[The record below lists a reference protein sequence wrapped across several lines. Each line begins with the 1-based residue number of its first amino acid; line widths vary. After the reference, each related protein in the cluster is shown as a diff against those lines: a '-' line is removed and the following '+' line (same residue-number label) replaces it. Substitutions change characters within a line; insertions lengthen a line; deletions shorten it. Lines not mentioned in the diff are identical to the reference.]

1 MDEKEFQEIKTR
13 SKEIERFLG
22 QGSYVQTLNDDVPK
36 LVAEV
41 EELRAEQVQIRGE
54 IQSLKEGF
62 SAFITKSDELLR
74 EMEDFEAVVQE
85 GLEIAS
91 GLFGSFN
98 KRDSLGQLDQALSVS
113 TVGHSNGR
121 QARDDANT
129 GINGLQ
135 PSNGRPTG
143 G

>member
-1 MDEKEFQEIKTR
+1 MDEKEFQEIKAR

-41 EELRAEQVQIRGE
+41 EELRAEHGQFRGE

-62 SAFITKSDELLR
+62 SAFITKSDEILR

-121 QARDDANT
+121 QARDDDNT

>member
-1 MDEKEFQEIKTR
+1 MDEKEFQEIKAR

-41 EELRAEQVQIRGE
+41 EELRAEQEQLRGE
-54 IQSLKEGF
+54 IQSLKEEF

-74 EMEDFEAVVQE
+74 EMEDFQAVVQE
-85 GLEIAS
+85 GLEFVS
-91 GLFGSFN
+91 GMFGSFN
-98 KRDSLGQLDQALSVS
+98 KRESLGQLYQALSVS

-121 QARDDANT
+121 QAM
-129 GINGLQ
+129 NG
-135 PSNGRPTG
+135 NGRGDDIIQPKSVSEKSG
-143 G
+143 

>member
-1 MDEKEFQEIKTR
+1 MDEKKFQEIKAR

-22 QGSYVQTLNDDVPK
+22 HGSYVQTLNDDVPK

-41 EELRAEQVQIRGE
+41 EELRTEQEQLRGE
-54 IQSLKEGF
+54 IQSLKEEF

-74 EMEDFEAVVQE
+74 EMEDFQAVVQE
-85 GLEIAS
+85 GLEFVS
-91 GLFGSFN
+91 GMFGSFN
-98 KRDSLGQLDQALSVS
+98 KRKSLGQLDQALSVS

-121 QARDDANT
+121 QARDDNNT
-129 GINGLQ
+129 RINGLQ